1 MRKRLFAVCA
11 LGLGLVV
18 ALALLWRDDGVIPTQ
33 QGPAPG
39 GMTAPSSSS
48 AARGPSPKAA
58 TNLWSWGN
66 VGTGTPASDAQV
78 QEEALWARALLP
90 QDQLMEG
97 EDPEDK
103 LRKLVQSDPDALDR
117 LLRRYGKET
126 NAAAKALAL
135 SLLATVE
142 GPEVLALS
150 KQLASSADAQERKD
164 GLELLRNRSTDSQ
177 EVRDILRETLTSER
191 DPGLLVQAMAA
202 LQPPGLNEQNAGKPL
217 TAAAAAEAAATVT
230 QLQGLTANADPTVRS
245 QSLLQLAQWDKAGN
259 SVNLWTQALTD
270 PTPQV
275 RLAAVFAIAQSGT
288 QADSAK
294 RALIQVVNNVNES
307 KDVRGSAVQ
316 VLEGFTLNKE
326 EAASYSQYR
335 SQVLGQ

>member
-1 MRKRLFAVCA
+1 M
-11 LGLGLVV
+11 
-18 ALALLWRDDGVIPTQ
+18 LWRDDGASPEQ
-33 QGPAPG
+33 PSGAAAGSRPASAG
-39 GMTAPSSSS
+39 A
-48 AARGPSPKAA
+48 AARGRSSTSA
-58 TNLWSWGN
+58 TNLWSWGD
-66 VGTGTPASDAQV
+66 VGSGTTASDTQV

-117 LLRRYGKET
+117 LVRRYGKET

-191 DPGLLVQAMAA
+191 DPALLVQALAA
-202 LQPPGLNEQNAGKPL
+202 LQPPELNEQNAGKPL
-217 TAAAAAEAAATVT
+217 SAATAAEAAATVT
-230 QLQGLTANADPTVRS
+230 QLQGLAANADPTVRS
-245 QSLLQLAQWDKAGN
+245 QSLLQLAQWDKTGG
-259 SVNLWTQALTD
+259 SVAQWTQALTD

-275 RLAAVFAIAQSGT
+275 RLAGVFAIAQSGT

-294 RALIQVVNNVNES
+294 QALIQVVNNVNES

-316 VLEGFTLNKE
+316 VLEGFTLSKA
-326 EAASYSQYR
+326 EAASYSQFR